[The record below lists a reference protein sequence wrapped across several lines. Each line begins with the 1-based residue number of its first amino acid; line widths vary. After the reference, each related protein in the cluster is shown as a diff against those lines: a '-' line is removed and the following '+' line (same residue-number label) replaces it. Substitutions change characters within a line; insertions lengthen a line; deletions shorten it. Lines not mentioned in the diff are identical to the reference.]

1 MNMRKRLVGLLLA
14 VCSVATAA
22 DQRIPLPGGEVMT
35 IAWEPSWV
43 VAPNEDKDPQGTVR
57 FNNGSRG
64 SWEVTLA
71 PMPPHPSLT
80 ADTGNLRI
88 YLRSMVRMLENG
100 GVTVEQEHRAFEG
113 GTAKGFYVRA
123 HDVKAAA
130 LKETKSATSNNA
142 GIPTK
147 STNKPKP
154 LDYSDGYVGAI
165 SIGGRPYVF
174 EVLWN
179 AGGEKPAGVALAAL
193 RSVRIQ

>member
-1 MNMRKRLVGLLLA
+1 MKARTMLLGLLLA
-14 VCSVATAA
+14 VGSLAAAA

-35 IAWEPSWV
+35 LPWDPSWA
-43 VAPNEDKDPQGTVR
+43 VAPNEDKDPHGTVR

-64 SWEVTLA
+64 LWEVSLA
-71 PMPPHPSLT
+71 PLPPHPSLT

-88 YLRSMVRMLENG
+88 YLRSMIRLLENG
-100 GVTVEQEHRAFEG
+100 GVTVEQEHRNFEG

-130 LKETKSATSNNA
+130 LRETKSGTSNNA

-179 AGGEKPAGVALAAL
+179 AGGEKPASAALTAL